1 MHFKEQANSKS
12 KETSRDL
19 SINERITKE
28 LAEVE
33 ERERVEK
40 QLLLE
45 AERINE
51 IDTLTKAH
59 LSSHFNKEVL
69 LAKGYTL
76 KDIIQA
82 QRRELV
88 RKFVPIEQIKAIA
101 KVSDISHIDGEILE
115 QLVSLAKVNIKLRK
129 NSNSNSSSIDSIK
142 GNIVAKSEERVSLLD
157 SNFVPINFTEFVQA
171 ISNTYKQRR
180 IQFYENLKRH
190 KKNKYC
196 LKEFL
201 MSDGITKIKEEFDKK
216 VAEIRALMKNPQQD
230 AGFLSNS
237 VDFRDKN
244 LIYSNLD
251 GVFTSSKDKIE
262 NYPVKGYPY
271 KRGVKLSF
279 SADGTTEL
287 EVEAGGGDDLYGIC
301 TDIDEFTGMATVVP
315 ITNNFTGYLTFKKNG
330 NGVNP
335 GDKLHFNAQGEL
347 EKNGGNDKSVNTIAF
362 SKVYKLTEEL
372 SIVLASVFGNRALK
386 GN

>member
-1 MHFKEQANSKS
+1 MPEKEEKEDLQAQDKEEQQNKADTKVISAQEFEEYMRFKEQANSKS

-33 ERERVEK
+33 ERERIEK

-51 IDTLTKAH
+51 IDTLAKAH
-59 LSSHFNKEVL
+59 LSNHFNKEVL

-76 KDIIQA
+76 KDIMQA

-142 GNIVAKSEERVSLLD
+142 GNIAIKSEERASLLD

-190 KKNKYC
+190 K
-196 LKEFL
+196 
-201 MSDGITKIKEEFDKK
+201 
-216 VAEIRALMKNPQQD
+216 R
-230 AGFLSNS
+230 
-237 VDFRDKN
+237 
-244 LIYSNLD
+244 
-251 GVFTSSKDKIE
+251 TS
-262 NYPVKGYPY
+262 
-271 KRGVKLSF
+271 
-279 SADGTTEL
+279 
-287 EVEAGGGDDLYGIC
+287 
-301 TDIDEFTGMATVVP
+301 
-315 ITNNFTGYLTFKKNG
+315 
-330 NGVNP
+330 
-335 GDKLHFNAQGEL
+335 
-347 EKNGGNDKSVNTIAF
+347 IA
-362 SKVYKLTEEL
+362 
-372 SIVLASVFGNRALK
+372 
-386 GN
+386 

>member
-1 MHFKEQANSKS
+1 MIENEEKEDLQAQVKEEQQVKSDTKIISSGEYEEYMRLKEQANTKP
-12 KETSRDL
+12 KEINRDL

-51 IDTLTKAH
+51 IDTLAKAH
-59 LSSHFNKEVL
+59 LSNHFNKEVL

-88 RKFVPIEQIKAIA
+88 RKFVPIEQIKAIS
-101 KVSDISHIDGEILE
+101 KVADITHIDGEILE

-129 NSNSNSSSIDSIK
+129 NANSNSSSVDSIK

-180 IQFYENLKRH
+180 LQFYENLKRSR
-190 KKNKYC
+190 K
-196 LKEFL
+196 
-201 MSDGITKIKEEFDKK
+201 
-216 VAEIRALMKNPQQD
+216 
-230 AGFLSNS
+230 
-237 VDFRDKN
+237 
-244 LIYSNLD
+244 
-251 GVFTSSKDKIE
+251 TS
-262 NYPVKGYPY
+262 
-271 KRGVKLSF
+271 F
-279 SADGTTEL
+279 A
-287 EVEAGGGDDLYGIC
+287 
-301 TDIDEFTGMATVVP
+301 
-315 ITNNFTGYLTFKKNG
+315 
-330 NGVNP
+330 
-335 GDKLHFNAQGEL
+335 
-347 EKNGGNDKSVNTIAF
+347 
-362 SKVYKLTEEL
+362 
-372 SIVLASVFGNRALK
+372 
-386 GN
+386 

>member
-1 MHFKEQANSKS
+1 MIENEEKEDLQAQVKEEQQVKSDTKIISSGEYEEYMRLKEQANAKP
-12 KETSRDL
+12 KEINREL

-51 IDTLTKAH
+51 IDTLAKAH
-59 LSSHFNKEVL
+59 LSNHFNKEVL

-88 RKFVPIEQIKAIA
+88 RKFVPIEQIKAIS
-101 KVSDISHIDGEILE
+101 KVADITYIDGEILE

-129 NSNSNSSSIDSIK
+129 NANSNSSSVDSIK

-180 IQFYENLKRH
+180 LQFYENLKR
-190 KKNKYC
+190 
-196 LKEFL
+196 
-201 MSDGITKIKEEFDKK
+201 S
-216 VAEIRALMKNPQQD
+216 R
-230 AGFLSNS
+230 
-237 VDFRDKN
+237 R
-244 LIYSNLD
+244 
-251 GVFTSSKDKIE
+251 TS
-262 NYPVKGYPY
+262 
-271 KRGVKLSF
+271 F
-279 SADGTTEL
+279 A
-287 EVEAGGGDDLYGIC
+287 
-301 TDIDEFTGMATVVP
+301 
-315 ITNNFTGYLTFKKNG
+315 
-330 NGVNP
+330 
-335 GDKLHFNAQGEL
+335 
-347 EKNGGNDKSVNTIAF
+347 
-362 SKVYKLTEEL
+362 
-372 SIVLASVFGNRALK
+372 
-386 GN
+386 